1 MDETAI
7 EQKAAALV
15 NDVGVSGVE
24 KALDNQKME
33 YVKDALYVPF
43 GIEPIVGFLQAKE
56 TEVRNLRMILTGKI
70 SGMDD
75 VLIKERL
82 RDTYV

>member
-1 MDETAI
+1 MKKIVLLGDSI
-7 EQKAAALV
+7 RMGYDK
-15 NDVGVSGVE
+15 
-24 KALDNQKME
+24 

-56 TEVRNLRMILTGKI
+56 TEVMNLRMILTGKI